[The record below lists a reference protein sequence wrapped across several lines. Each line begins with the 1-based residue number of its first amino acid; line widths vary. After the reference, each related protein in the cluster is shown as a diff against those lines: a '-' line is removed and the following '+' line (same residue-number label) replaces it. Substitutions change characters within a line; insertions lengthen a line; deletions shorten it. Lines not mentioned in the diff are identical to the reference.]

1 MSVEKDTVE
10 LYEDKGKKS
19 IKDLGR
25 KTKPK
30 GSGGDFFFFFCRI
43 KELML
48 QSIVTKS
55 RHLVEF

>member
-25 KTKPK
+25 KMKPK
-30 GSGGDFFFFFCRI
+30 GSRGDFFFFFA
-43 KELML
+43 E
-48 QSIVTKS
+48 
-55 RHLVEF
+55 

>member
-30 GSGGDFFFFFCRI
+30 GSRGDFFFFF
-43 KELML
+43 L
-48 QSIVTKS
+48 QNKRAYATEYCYKV
-55 RHLVEF
+55 